1 MFVKIF
7 LGCFVI
13 FDKLSEKYADQ
24 IESKIKKSHFS
35 WNSRVGKIIKYGCA
49 IIAVGSIVGLLLYD
63 IFGGEKVKTEN
74 LIGLAGLFA
83 YILISLFF
91 YLIVSYYLSEFRY
104 NYFGRSTPHQFS
116 TSYLGILYSNS
127 IGSFCYKDNSRI
139 PAKAS
144 WIRFLN

>member
-1 MFVKIF
+1 MFFVEIF

-13 FDKLSEKYADQ
+13 FDKLSEKYADE

-83 YILISLFF
+83 YISISFFF
-91 YLIVSYYLSEFRY
+91 YLIISDE
-104 NYFGRSTPHQFS
+104 
-116 TSYLGILYSNS
+116 
-127 IGSFCYKDNSRI
+127 
-139 PAKAS
+139 
-144 WIRFLN
+144 

>member
-1 MFVKIF
+1 MVDYKVGQFSNLPGNGWLNSSKVSWRFSARCYSQHPVGLFLKIFFVKIF

-13 FDKLSEKYADQ
+13 FDKLSEKYANE

-49 IIAVGSIVGLLLYD
+49 IMAVGSIVGLLLYD

-83 YILISLFF
+83 YILISCFLFD
-91 YLIVSYYLSEFRY
+91 Y
-104 NYFGRSTPHQFS
+104 Q
-116 TSYLGILYSNS
+116 
-127 IGSFCYKDNSRI
+127 
-139 PAKAS
+139 
-144 WIRFLN
+144 